1 VIVKNILLVDDHLVV
16 RAGLRAILELS
27 EISITVEEAGCFG
40 EAMDKVRH
48 CKLDAVVLD
57 ISMPGKSGIEV
68 LRQIKKERAALPVL
82 ILSVHANL
90 DYGVRALRAG
100 AAGCLDKSAAP
111 EMLLEAIEKI
121 LAGKRY
127 ITQEMGER
135 LADHMTEVGSHV
147 PHEVLSD
154 REFEVFHLLAGGIRT
169 ADVAKQ
175 LYLSPKTIYSHRRN
189 ILYKL
194 GLESNSDIV
203 RYAFEHHLNI

>member
-1 VIVKNILLVDDHLVV
+1 
-16 RAGLRAILELS
+16 
-27 EISITVEEAGCFG
+27 
-40 EAMDKVRH
+40 M
-48 CKLDAVVLD
+48 
-57 ISMPGKSGIEV
+57 

-82 ILSVHANL
+82 ILSVHAGL

-127 ITQEMGER
+127 IPQEMGER
-135 LADHMTEVGSHV
+135 LADHMTQAGSHV
-147 PHEVLSD
+147 RHEVLSD
-154 REFEVFHLLAGGIRT
+154 RELEVFYLLAGGIRT

-203 RYAFEHHLNI
+203 RYAFEHQLTD